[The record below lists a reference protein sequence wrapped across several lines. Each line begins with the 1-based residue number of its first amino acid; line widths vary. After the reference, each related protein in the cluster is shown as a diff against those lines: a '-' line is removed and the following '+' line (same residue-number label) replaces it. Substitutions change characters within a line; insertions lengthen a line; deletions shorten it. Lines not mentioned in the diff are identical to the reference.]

1 MDLKF
6 FKLDSPENEGMN
18 FAPLFSDGVSAG
30 FPSPAEADCEG
41 PLNLNSFM
49 VIHPEATFYARV
61 DGDSMIDAGIFDGD
75 YLVVDRAL
83 DARENDVVV
92 ASVNGE
98 FCVKVLNLNHNP
110 PMLLPQNKNYSPIII
125 TPDVDF
131 VLFGVVTG
139 VVRKLR
145 HRSG

>member
-1 MDLKF
+1 MDLKL
-6 FKLDSPENEGMN
+6 FKLESDESSGTG

-30 FPSPAEADCEG
+30 FPSPAENDSEG

-83 DARENDVVV
+83 DARENDIVV

-98 FCVKVLNLNHNP
+98 FCVKVLNLQHNP
-110 PMLLPQNKNYSPIII
+110 PLLLPQNKNYSPIVI
-125 TPDVDF
+125 TPDTDF
-131 VLFGVVTG
+131 LLFGVVTG

-145 HRSG
+145 HGNR